1 MADRHPKAPD
11 RESPLVMGPAERMP
25 ILDTVKTF
33 SAMNESVVCTVE
45 THDRAGNKRGAIAFG
60 ISRHDL
66 PVGFAV
72 YQTIVEAEAI
82 VALLQNAIADAKRIE
97 DGIAPLA
104 PISDAPPVKH

>member
-1 MADRHPKAPD
+1 MVERHPNAPD
-11 RESPLVMGPAERMP
+11 RDSPLVMGVAQRMP
-25 ILDTVKTF
+25 ILDMVKTF
-33 SAMNESVVCTVE
+33 STMNESVVCTLE
-45 THDRAGNKRGAIAFG
+45 THDRAGQKRGAIAFG

-82 VALLQNAIADAKRIE
+82 VALLQNAIADSKRIE
-97 DGIAPLA
+97 AGIAPLA

>member
-1 MADRHPKAPD
+1 MADRHPNPPD
-11 RESPLVMGPAERMP
+11 RERPLVMGPAERMP

-33 SAMNESVVCTVE
+33 STMNESVVCTVE

-60 ISRHDL
+60 LSRHDL
-66 PVGFAV
+66 PIGFAV